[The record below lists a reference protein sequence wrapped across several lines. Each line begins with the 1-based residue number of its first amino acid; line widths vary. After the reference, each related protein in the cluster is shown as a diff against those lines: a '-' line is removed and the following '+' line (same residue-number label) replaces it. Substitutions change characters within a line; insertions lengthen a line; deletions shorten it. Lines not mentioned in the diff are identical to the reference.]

1 MKYAFLRDELSGS
14 CTTRMACRLLEVSPS
29 GYYHFLKAQLAPR
42 KQRRLAI
49 EQAVVR
55 VHGESRRIYGAPKIT
70 HELPKLGLVA
80 HRNTVSRIMQERG
93 IRAKYARKWRPTTT
107 QSSHALAPSPDLLER
122 NFTADGPNK
131 KWLCD
136 ITYIPTDEGFLY
148 LAGVMDA
155 WSRSIVGWSM
165 SDSLHAKV
173 TLDALTMAVR
183 RRNPPQGLV
192 HHSDRGVQ
200 YACCECRE
208 MLANLGKEQSMSRAG
223 DCYDNAMIESLWS
236 ILKKE
241 LVHGTR
247 FKTREDARLAIFE
260 WIEVWY
266 QRTRIHGSLG
276 YVSPETFEAAARVG

>member
-1 MKYAFLRDELSGS
+1 
-14 CTTRMACRLLEVSPS
+14 
-29 GYYHFLKAQLAPR
+29 
-42 KQRRLAI
+42 
-49 EQAVVR
+49 
-55 VHGESRRIYGAPKIT
+55 
-70 HELPKLGLVA
+70 
-80 HRNTVSRIMQERG
+80 
-93 IRAKYARKWRPTTT
+93 
-107 QSSHALAPSPDLLER
+107 
-122 NFTADGPNK
+122 
-131 KWLCD
+131 
-136 ITYIPTDEGFLY
+136 
-148 LAGVMDA
+148 MDA
-155 WSRSIVGWSM
+155 WNRSIVGWSM

-208 MLANLGKEQSMSRAG
+208 MLAMLGMEQSMSRAG
-223 DCYDNAMIESLWS
+223 DCYDNAMMESLWS